1 MKKTLSVLA
10 IAAVLLFSACDR
22 TSETPIADALK
33 SAKKGWVMTSVV
45 SNPAYT
51 FDSGV
56 TLSELFANGDYE
68 HNTGF
73 FYSYEKDDVIIFGED
88 GVETIDPG
96 ELLPTD
102 PTEAYQSTVVTTYSV
117 DELSGILYFQMP
129 WEYNNDYTGYDDNV
143 EYCSVQEYSKDKL
156 VLVYTRNDDVIGAKS
171 QNTFIITYEPAK

>member
-1 MKKTLSVLA
+1 MKKVLSVLA
-10 IAAVLLFSACDR
+10 IAALLLLNGCNP
-22 TSETPIADALK
+22 TSETPITDVLK

-56 TLSELFANGDYE
+56 TLTELFANGDYE

-88 GVETIDPG
+88 GVQTIEPG
-96 ELLPTD
+96 ELLPTAPD
-102 PTEAYQSTVVTTYSV
+102 AYQSAVNTTYRV
-117 DELSGILYFQMP
+117 DEASGIVYFQMP
-129 WEYNNDYTGYDDNV
+129 WEYNDEYTMFDDHV
-143 EYCSVQEYSKDKL
+143 EYCSVQEYEKGKKL
-156 VLVYTRNDDVIGAKS
+156 VLVYTRNDDVIGAKA